1 MAPTVCSEKKVRVAG
16 MKEARRRGNMGV
28 AQSTTNTSTAVTAA
42 TQAAAAGAI
51 QNSVVLNYVAK
62 GSTHSAGRQQ
72 RRRMVR
78 VPSRLQHISKSII
91 SSSASTSSSPT
102 SSSSESEQQLERM
115 ELDEYT
121 NSDCN
126 DATSIQISRTHSSGS
141 SNNNINIK
149 TVLQPTTANSNSN
162 NYIFGNGGNNNKTST
177 TAKFCDQMPSA
188 DDEDDDDVVDD
199 DDEEE
204 DQGDGDS
211 GYEFA
216 LEPIKP
222 HIQQQYHSHNEGL
235 LSIALKTIKLVQRN
249 KLLQKRLAQLQ
260 LETSEFIAS
269 VLANPENRHF
279 RDKVAVKAES
289 PSKVSNV
296 LLRH

>member
-78 VPSRLQHISKSII
+78 VPSRLQHISKNII
-91 SSSASTSSSPT
+91 SSSTS

-121 NSDCN
+121 NSDYN
-126 DATSIQISRTHSSGS
+126 EATSIQISRTHSSGS

-188 DDEDDDDVVDD
+188 DDEDDDDD

>member
-28 AQSTTNTSTAVTAA
+28 AQSNTSPAATAVAA
-42 TQAAAAGAI
+42 SAAAASGAT
-51 QNSVVLNYVAK
+51 QNSAVLNYVAK

-72 RRRMVR
+72 RRRIVR
-78 VPSRLQHISKSII
+78 VPSRLQQISKSII
-91 SSSASTSSSPT
+91 SSS

-115 ELDEYT
+115 ELDA
-121 NSDCN
+121 CN
-126 DATSIQISRTHSSGS
+126 ETTSLQQISRTHSGS
-141 SNNNINIK
+141 SSNSNNSNIK

-162 NYIFGNGGNNNKTST
+162 NSSYIFGSGNNKTSTT

-188 DDEDDDDVVDD
+188 DDEED

-279 RDKVAVKAES
+279 RDKVTVKTES

>member
-78 VPSRLQHISKSII
+78 VPSRLQHISKNII
-91 SSSASTSSSPT
+91 SSSTSSSPT

-121 NSDCN
+121 NSDYN
-126 DATSIQISRTHSSGS
+126 EATSIQISRTHSSGS

-149 TVLQPTTANSNSN
+149 TVLQPTTANINSN

-188 DDEDDDDVVDD
+188 DDEDDDDD